1 MGQLQSCFVCGSRG
15 LLVEDRIQV
24 TAAANAAGGPTLI
37 GQCPRCH
44 RFICSRHGELLD
56 LSGKRRWPWQGSRP
70 LTVCCPFDPD
80 TPLGDVAS
88 ALGSGYE
95 NS

>member
-1 MGQLQSCFVCGSRG
+1 MGQIQNCYVCGSGG

-24 TAAANAAGGPTLI
+24 APGGGAGPVFI

-56 LSGKRRWPWQGSRP
+56 LSGKRRWPWQRP
-70 LTVCCPFDPD
+70 RTVTVCCPFDPD
-80 TPLGDVAS
+80 VPLGS
-88 ALGSGYE
+88 AG
-95 NS
+95 